1 MIAPPWKWSSGGTS
15 WRGSRDSAFPS
26 IRDPPLALLIARLPQ
41 AAVFLKGSRSSV
53 SLKGS
58 AQPLVRRVTQ
68 GGPFAG
74 YRFGVIRA
82 ETFVSP
88 WYNLFALLK

>member
-1 MIAPPWKWSSGGTS
+1 MIAPPWKWSAGGAS
-15 WRGSRDSAFPS
+15 WCGSRHSAFPS

-41 AAVFLKGSRSSV
+41 AAVFLKGSRSHV

-58 AQPLVRRVTQ
+58 AQPPVRRAAH
-68 GGPFAG
+68 GGAFAG

-82 ETFVSP
+82 ETFVNP
-88 WYNLFALLK
+88 WCNLLALLK